1 MFTTAGVGGVAG
13 GMKVGRGDAIFLD
26 ANFSFGKEGWYQ
38 KLLYDVGDMDK
49 FCLFNIDRGARA
61 KTGEGEREGGGA
73 DTVV

>member
-13 GMKVGRGDAIFLD
+13 GRKAGRGD

-49 FCLFNIDRGARA
+49 FCLFNVDRGARA
-61 KTGEGEREGGGA
+61 KTGKGEREGGGA
-73 DTVV
+73 DTLV